1 MQCVFSSASSSSKLT
16 ELSLFL
22 SIAIQSVHVGAHSA
36 EFVHND
42 PITNLTAGVSEPDC
56 HRHPELKRKLYSAL
70 QEGDEGELAIAIPN
84 EVSLKPTGSVGAMF
98 NDCEFPSLSKKNIS
112 LIFTP
117 KFLLL
122 SRRVNR
128 ANQLRNFLRL

>member
-1 MQCVFSSASSSSKLT
+1 MQCVFSSASSSSNLT
-16 ELSLFL
+16 ELALFL

-42 PITNLTAGVSEPDC
+42 PIVNLTAGVSEPDC

-84 EVSLKPTGSVGAMF
+84 EVSLKPVGSVGATF
-98 NDCEFPSLSKKNIS
+98 NDCEFPSFSRMNLI

-122 SRRVNR
+122 NRRVKQ
-128 ANQLRNFLRL
+128 ANQSRNSLQ